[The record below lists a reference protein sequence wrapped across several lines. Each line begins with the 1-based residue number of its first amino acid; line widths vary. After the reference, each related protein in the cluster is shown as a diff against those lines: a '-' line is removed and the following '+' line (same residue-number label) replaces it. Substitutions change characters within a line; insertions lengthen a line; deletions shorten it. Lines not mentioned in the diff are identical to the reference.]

1 MTWVCVTMSCCVFV
15 CVWLCHAVCVW
26 LSCCGCGCMTMSHG
40 VCVWC
45 VCGCVTMSHCV
56 CMCGCSDSGWT
67 LVSLTIGNDTFI
79 TLLWVFNTLLCDVS
93 VTGILFLMMT
103 FWTTRSLSIFF
114 LYRWEPGSQSVSA
127 FLCVCITVC
136 VCVCAVSF
144 LTLLQSLENCTNV
157 TSPSNQLKPDIA
169 YFAMHRGCSHVRLH
183 FACKGLMVAYV
194 QMVNDFERG
203 EGGWVSVTAVY
214 HWKGYGWLAYVVQT
228 VNDLERY

>member
-1 MTWVCVTMSCCVFV
+1 MCVCVTVSRCV
-15 CVWLCHAVCVW
+15 CVTVTLW
-26 LSCCGCGCMTMSHG
+26 
-40 VCVWC
+40 

-56 CMCGCSDSGWT
+56 CVCGCSDSGWT

-214 HWKGYGWLAYVVQT
+214 HWKGYGWLAYVVQM